1 MLIDREAYTIRQFAF
16 EIMDVHFKGRDLL
29 KDCVKE
35 KFIEGYTRNNGY
47 CWMVSKSTALEF
59 REKMYKD
66 IYPKLLGLEGEHK
79 KVYEGSDSEAQINFS
94 YKIANIKEDWIKTFL
109 ETSREKR
116 GGY

>member
-1 MLIDREAYTIRQFAF
+1 
-16 EIMDVHFKGRDLL
+16 
-29 KDCVKE
+29 
-35 KFIEGYTRNNGY
+35 
-47 CWMVSKSTALEF
+47 MVSKSTALEF